1 MSIESPKLCPRFEE
15 QGRRLTE
22 MSVANTNEALAT
34 TGSIDSNDSIGSKCE
49 DDPDLVCPVCLE
61 TICIASLSQSDT
73 SEAHARGPLSD
84 LNTNSSADLSD
95 SIALLIRV
103 CDAQGIRAPCI
114 GIDTPCGHT
123 YHASC
128 LMDHIVRCDTNS
140 CPVCRRG
147 LVAHEK
153 VRSMTRAPDVFDG
166 THDHQ
171 GSAWPGEPGVGD
183 WHNRDDRSCVTISVI
198 ASMVTLIALVTG
210 CS

>member
-1 MSIESPKLCPRFEE
+1 MCKHGC
-15 QGRRLTE
+15 
-22 MSVANTNEALAT
+22 ANTQETLLT
-34 TGSIDSNDSIGSKCE
+34 DDSKVDSNCE
-49 DDPDLVCPVCLE
+49 DELVCSVGADLVCPVCLE
-61 TICIASLSQSDT
+61 TIRTDVQSQSDT
-73 SEAHARGPLSD
+73 GEAHARGPLLD

-103 CDAQGIRAPCI
+103 CDAQGIRASCI

-128 LMDHIVRCDTNS
+128 LRDHIVRCDTNS

-147 LVAHEK
+147 LIAHEN
-153 VRSMTRAPDVFDG
+153 VRPMTRVPDVFDG
-166 THDHQ
+166 TLDHQ
-171 GSAWPGEPGVGD
+171 GNAWPGEPGVGD
-183 WHNRDDRSCVTISVI
+183 WHSRDDRSCVTLSVI